1 MRSLNLEDTMSKPS
15 QPQQPQQPR
24 PVIKPVRQAPI
35 PLRPPKPN
43 TVRAPIMPR
52 RPMRQPGR

>member
-1 MRSLNLEDTMSKPS
+1 MSKPS